1 MGRGERKFFS
11 LNSVKNT
18 IGILMEDYI
27 EIVYCF
33 QYNIAI
39 FTILSLLIHEHESV
53 FFIFFLRCL
62 EVFFFFFT
70 VEVFYLFG

>member
-1 MGRGERKFFS
+1 MLKLYIVFS
-11 LNSVKNT
+11 
-18 IGILMEDYI
+18 
-27 EIVYCF
+27 
-33 QYNIAI
+33 NIAI

-62 EVFFFFFT
+62 EVFFT